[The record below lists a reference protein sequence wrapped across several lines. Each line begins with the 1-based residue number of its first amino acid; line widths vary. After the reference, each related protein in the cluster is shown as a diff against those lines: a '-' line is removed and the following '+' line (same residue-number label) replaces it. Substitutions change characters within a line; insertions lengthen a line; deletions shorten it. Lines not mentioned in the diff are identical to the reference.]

1 MHNALARLVGDASRA
16 HDGLSGF
23 RLLEDALDALT
34 VRASLADAARATLDI
49 QYYIAHDGL
58 TTRLLVHRILEA
70 ADRGVQVRIL
80 LDDLTSHGQD
90 ARLTALAAHENIQVR
105 FFNAV
110 PSGRHSVLARAVFLL
125 TNIERMHRRMHN
137 KLWLVDGA
145 VGITGGR
152 NLGDE
157 YYGASEDMNFSDL
170 DLLVAGPLVTDMQR
184 SFDEYWSSPY
194 AVDAHVLSRLQ
205 PSVDEV
211 SAWRLR
217 LRDRLRLSI
226 RERPGYVSR
235 LRQRYENR
243 SVGDVAAGLCW
254 ASGEVLADAPDKIGT
269 PERPPVE
276 ELMYGRLLDEIDK
289 VQHDF
294 VLVSPYFVP
303 GQEGIELIRSLT
315 ARGVKVRV
323 LTNSLAATD
332 LPLVHGG
339 YTLYREALLD
349 AGVDLYEMRARHLVR
364 SKVARL
370 RAMSSLHTK
379 ALVFD
384 QQSAFVGT
392 FNMDPRSA
400 FWNTE
405 IGVLVQDEQLA
416 GQIRTLAFRGMDTE
430 ISYRVLRDE
439 QGRLRWHYQTPRG
452 HAVRKLES
460 GSPWRKFLAWGSR
473 NFAPEELL

>member
-16 HDGLSGF
+16 HEGLSGF
-23 RLLEDALDALT
+23 RLLEDALDALS
-34 VRASLADAARATLDI
+34 VRASLADVARETLDI

-58 TTRLLVHRILEA
+58 TTRLLIQRVLEA
-70 ADRGVQVRIL
+70 ADRGVRVRIL

-90 ARLTALAAHENIQVR
+90 ARLAALAGHDNIQVR

-110 PSGRHSVLARAVFLL
+110 PSGRHSALARAVFVL
-125 TNIERMHRRMHN
+125 TNIHRMHRRMHN

-157 YYGASEDMNFSDL
+157 YYGASEDMNFTDL
-170 DLLVAGPLVTDMQR
+170 DLLVAGPLVADMQR
-184 SFDEYWSSPY
+184 SFNDYWDSPFTVDGQ
-194 AVDAHVLSRLQ
+194 AVSRLR

-211 SAWRLR
+211 KAWRLR

-226 RERPGYVSR
+226 RERPRYVAQ
-235 LRQRYENR
+235 LRDRYDSR

-254 ASGEVLADAPDKIGT
+254 ARGEVLADS

-276 ELMYGRLLDEIDK
+276 ELMYGRLLEQIAR
-289 VQHDF
+289 VQHEF

-303 GQEGIELIRSLT
+303 GHEGIELLRSLT
-315 ARGVKVRV
+315 ERGVKVRV

-349 AGVDLYEMRARHLVR
+349 AGVELYEMRARHLVR

-405 IGVLVQDEQLA
+405 IGVLLHQEDLA
-416 GQIRTLAFRGMDTE
+416 GQLRSLALRGMDTE
-430 ISYRVLRDE
+430 ISYRVMRDE
-439 QGRLRWHYQTPRG
+439 HGHVRWHYQGPRG
-452 HAVRKLES
+452 DAVRKVEP
-460 GSPWRKFLAWGSR
+460 GSLWRKFLSWGSR
-473 NFAPEELL
+473 TFAPEELL